1 MSPTLLKK
9 LKLPKVSKVIDFK
22 FFLMVE
28 DIVSVAKKID
38 FYFLKKLAFFI
49 LSSFAWFKKK
59 LK

>member
-9 LKLPKVSKVIDFK
+9 LKLPKVRKVIDFK

-38 FYFLKKLAFFI
+38 F
-49 LSSFAWFKKK
+49 
-59 LK
+59 